1 LTLIVSAIKGLGE
14 TMSLTN
20 QLQIDGL
27 HCRAIC
33 DEIGERL
40 QIMLRPDAA
49 ELPARLQI
57 LIDRLADQ
65 DRQLAP
71 SIVPDLD
78 DMIRQPATMSHTP

>member
-78 DMIRQPATMSHTP
+78 DMIRQPATVPHTP

>member
-1 LTLIVSAIKGLGE
+1 
-14 TMSLTN
+14 MSLSN
-20 QLQIDGL
+20 QLQIDGM

-40 QIMLRPDAA
+40 QIMLRPDATDM
-49 ELPARLQI
+49 PAGLQV

-78 DMIRQPATMSHTP
+78 DMIRQPVAASRAA

>member
-1 LTLIVSAIKGLGE
+1 
-14 TMSLTN
+14 MSLSN

-33 DEIGERL
+33 EEIGERL

-49 ELPARLQI
+49 VLPARLQV
-57 LIDRLADQ
+57 LLERLADQ
-65 DRQLAP
+65 ERQLAP

-78 DMIRQPATMSHTP
+78 DMIRQPATVSHTP

>member
-49 ELPARLQI
+49 ELPARLQM

>member
-1 LTLIVSAIKGLGE
+1 
-14 TMSLTN
+14 MSLTN

-27 HCRAIC
+27 HGRAIC

-71 SIVPDLD
+71 SIVPDPD
-78 DMIRQPATMSHTP
+78 DMIWQPATVPHTP